1 MRDHVCRTLN
11 KQRAFRHVWQTG
23 LRRAAARVLLREPTL
38 IPADPVP
45 CDNVTTSTRE
55 AHRSEEI
62 RASILAV
69 TSEIPW
75 PLDSGGHLRT
85 YHVLRL
91 LAAHFRVRLIF
102 PSRSDDAVDGC
113 TALERA
119 GIEARAVAVG
129 RRNPVGEAIRLSRA
143 AIANEPY
150 VMFARHH
157 YQAVRRRLQEE
168 LTKSRPDVLY
178 LDHLDSFAYARE
190 ASDLPVVGDM
200 HNVYSRL
207 ALRLAQGERRW
218 IPRAYLS
225 HEANLI
231 ARMERSAA
239 RLAHTML
246 AVSDNEA
253 QYFSTLGATR
263 VTTVV
268 NGVDCGAYAMLPVG
282 QRTGP
287 PTILYVGSFNWPPN
301 AAAAR
306 FLAAEVLPVVARALP
321 EARVLLVG
329 KDPGPEL
336 RRLAQASDRIEI
348 AAHVTDVMPYLRRAH
363 LLAVPLE
370 TGGGTRLKILEA
382 FAAGLPVVSTPVGCE
397 GISAVNGE
405 HLVVSERAGFAAATL
420 QSLLGRGVATRL
432 AESARCLARE
442 RYDWAVVGASAVGA
456 VAAAAASGSDAARGN
471 GATIQRRL
479 RAS

>member
-1 MRDHVCRTLN
+1 M
-11 KQRAFRHVWQTG
+11 
-23 LRRAAARVLLREPTL
+23 LRLATRPLILAARDRP
-38 IPADPVP
+38 
-45 CDNVTTSTRE
+45 VTTSTRE
-55 AHRSEEI
+55 IHRREEI
-62 RASILAV
+62 RASVLAV

-91 LAAHFRVRLIF
+91 LATHFRVRLIF
-102 PSRSDDAVDGC
+102 PSRVDDVADGC
-113 TALERA
+113 AALERA
-119 GIEARAVAVG
+119 GIEARPVAVG
-129 RRNPVGEAIRLSRA
+129 RRTPLSEAVRLSRA

-150 VMFARHH
+150 VMFGRHY
-157 YQAVRRRLQEE
+157 YQAVRRRLQGE
-168 LTKSRPDVLY
+168 LTRVRPDVLY
-178 LDHLDSFAYARE
+178 LDHLDSFVYARE

-207 ALRLAQGERRW
+207 ALRLAQRERRW
-218 IPRAYLS
+218 IRRAHLS

-231 ARMERSAA
+231 ARMERRAA
-239 RLAHTML
+239 GVAHTMM
-246 AVSDNEA
+246 AVSDDEA

-268 NGVDCGAYAMLPVG
+268 NGVDCGAYAVLPVA

-287 PTILYVGSFNWPPN
+287 PTILYVGSFDWPPN

-306 FLAAEVLPVVARALP
+306 FLAAEVLPVVARELP

-329 KDPGPEL
+329 KNPGPEL
-336 RRLAQASDRIEI
+336 RRLAEASGRIEI
-348 AAHVTDVMPYLRRAH
+348 AAHAADVMPYLRRAH
-363 LLAVPLE
+363 VLAVPLD
-370 TGGGTRLKILEA
+370 TGSGTRLKILEA

-397 GISAVNGE
+397 GISAISGE
-405 HLVVSERAGFAAATL
+405 HLVVSERPGFAAATL
-420 QSLLGRGVATRL
+420 QLLLERGMASRL

-456 VAAAAASGSDAARGN
+456 VAAASAAGGSLAASGNR
-471 GATIQRRL
+471 ATIRGRR